1 MENECSYKNSKD
13 MEEIIDLRN
22 DQMELEDQEDPMT
35 SYQSDIVNG
44 DIILPETVKINL
56 ETEFRT
62 ENRKRKTCSDELAKK
77 KK

>member
-1 MENECSYKNSKD
+1 MENECNYTKSKD
-13 MEEIIDLRN
+13 MEKIIDLKN
-22 DQMELEDQEDPMT
+22 DQMELEDQEDPMI
-35 SYQSDIVNG
+35 SYQSDIGNG
-44 DIILPETVKINL
+44 DISLPERVKINL